1 MARVVLQLAPVL
13 QTLRRHATDVES
25 ATACLEA
32 LEYLVAIGD
41 VEDEMEEEEI
51 LPLVFAA
58 LQANPCSAQVAAA
71 GHAVLSCVALRSE
84 TPQLAAD
91 SADHGAA
98 ERFHDF
104 VERRKEQ
111 REYAK
116 KVMARVRNQ
125 AAGAAFATWLET
137 TQQIVVIKR
146 LVASLLHRELAAT
159 LHQWVVSAV
168 SEKATRRSTRVR
180 QAEALIA
187 AGEHDRALAI
197 AEEAV
202 VMGLGLLALARGDEE
217 RKARAPIAVDAAL
230 DATEWFSNDS
240 MNTEVVSAHAI
251 DLRDRTQAAVQAEA
265 EAAKAA
271 RIEWMVHR
279 WRHASILLGWKGWL
293 EYRRRVELCQR
304 VAKRIALRGMH
315 MAFDGWFNEVQQSLA
330 VKELM
335 VRVANT
341 IANLQASRAINRWK
355 EYVEELEAERETE
368 RKKYAIEQERKRK
381 EFLLRQLFKNL

>member
-1 MARVVLQLAPVL
+1 M
-13 QTLRRHATDVES
+13 
-25 ATACLEA
+25 
-32 LEYLVAIGD
+32 
-41 VEDEMEEEEI
+41 
-51 LPLVFAA
+51 
-58 LQANPCSAQVAAA
+58 
-71 GHAVLSCVALRSE
+71 
-84 TPQLAAD
+84 
-91 SADHGAA
+91 
-98 ERFHDF
+98 
-104 VERRKEQ
+104 
-111 REYAK
+111 
-116 KVMARVRNQ
+116 
-125 AAGAAFATWLET
+125 
-137 TQQIVVIKR
+137 
-146 LVASLLHRELAAT
+146 
-159 LHQWVVSAV
+159 
-168 SEKATRRSTRVR
+168 R